1 MIQFFTRSPK
11 CLKHVRAYVEK
22 ADVMD
27 SCHQMP
33 DAALHVFTPS
43 VLWEHLLVQARLDLA
58 AELHCWHVRPRLPPP
73 PPPPLPRTVTKV
85 LLTTIG
91 TETRLPPGGLLK
103 VIPQPGW
110 SSLLSNLSEIKPMP
124 MPVCSE
130 SPFTDYTMTQH
141 VKDTLRQIAPCHTYQ
156 EWNGWGSIDK
166 HSGSVASLNGL
177 LQFKLD
183 IFG

>member
-1 MIQFFTRSPK
+1 MSKKPMLWTPVTRCRMLLCMYSLLRSYGSIYW
-11 CLKHVRAYVEK
+11 CRHDLILLQ
-22 ADVMD
+22 
-27 SCHQMP
+27 SCIAGMCAP
-33 DAALHVFTPS
+33 AF
-43 VLWEHLLVQARLDLA
+43 
-58 AELHCWHVRPRLPPP
+58 P

>member
-1 MIQFFTRSPK
+1 MLRWDLHCTKASYWAKQDPVVQILTTLPAELWDSFSVIQFFTRSPK

-73 PPPPLPRTVTKV
+73 PPPLPRTVTKV
-85 LLTTIG
+85 LLNDDRDRNAASTWWL
-91 TETRLPPGGLLK
+91 TEGDPAARLVVLAFEFVRNQADANACLL
-103 VIPQPGW
+103 
-110 SSLLSNLSEIKPMP
+110 
-124 MPVCSE
+124 
-130 SPFTDYTMTQH
+130 
-141 VKDTLRQIAPCHTYQ
+141 
-156 EWNGWGSIDK
+156 
-166 HSGSVASLNGL
+166 
-177 LQFKLD
+177 
-183 IFG
+183 